1 MGDLYT
7 MAPRAPPPAADGS
20 LPQDHEDQMNLG
32 IRIITNAFQSK
43 LQTLQ
48 QEIRGLQV
56 RCDEQRSGNG
66 TMQKKNTSLE
76 VELVESHQRHQSLAE
91 ENKELRKTVDTL
103 DRQITRLDH
112 LRKQVLQSIQNDH
125 LEASKLGETSHLM
138 NDEFLRNATPITSAE
153 CGFGGATPSAPP
165 SRVGLSASATG
176 LAQDPTLMGGMRT
189 PASAVEPLAAG
200 GTPGGAPDGKQFFR
214 QARSRLSYEAFNL
227 FLASIK
233 RLNSQQQ
240 TREETLGEARRIFGP
255 ELQDMYMEFE
265 ALLNSHG
272 M

>member
-1 MGDLYT
+1 MGDLYK
-7 MAPRAPPPAADGS
+7 MVPRAPAPGADGA

-43 LQTLQ
+43 MQTLQ

-56 RCDEQRSGNG
+56 RCDEQRASNG
-66 TMQKKNTSLE
+66 AVQKKNTSLE

-103 DRQITRLDH
+103 DKQITRLDH

-125 LEASKLGETSHLM
+125 VEASKLGETSHLM

-153 CGFGGATPSAPP
+153 CGFGG
-165 SRVGLSASATG
+165 LSS
-176 LAQDPTLMGGMRT
+176 
-189 PASAVEPLAAG
+189 S
-200 GTPGGAPDGKQFFR
+200 TPGRGGAPALGSGAALVHDPVMSGGGLRPSGGAAEPTAVGAMGAPDGKQFFR

-255 ELQDMYMEFE
+255 ELQDMYRDFE

>member
-1 MGDLYT
+1 M
-7 MAPRAPPPAADGS
+7 MVPRAPAPGADGA

-43 LQTLQ
+43 MQTLQ

-56 RCDEQRSGNG
+56 RCDEQRASNG
-66 TMQKKNTSLE
+66 SMQKKNTSLE

-103 DRQITRLDH
+103 DKQITRLDH

-153 CGFGGATPSAPP
+153 CGFGGAAATPGRGGMSAVTSAAGLAHDPLV
-165 SRVGLSASATG
+165 SGGGLRLSAGA
-176 LAQDPTLMGGMRT
+176 AE
-189 PASAVEPLAAG
+189 PAAA
-200 GTPGGAPDGKQFFR
+200 GAPDGKQFFR

-255 ELQDMYMEFE
+255 ELQDMYRDFE